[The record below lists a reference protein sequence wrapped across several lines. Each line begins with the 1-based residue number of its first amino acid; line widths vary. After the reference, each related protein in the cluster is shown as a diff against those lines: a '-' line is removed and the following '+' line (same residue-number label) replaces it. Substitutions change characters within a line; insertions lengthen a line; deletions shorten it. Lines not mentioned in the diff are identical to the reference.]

1 MQKIIIIFL
10 ILLPGLELAGII
22 YFFNLY
28 GWWFLL
34 YLILVAILGWL
45 LIKEEKVNA
54 LSKLTSLISKGSNP
68 AEAIMGSAKN
78 VLAGVLFVFPGVI
91 TDIFGLLILFKGGN
105 GLSSKQDHKH
115 KSSNDKAPD
124 VIEGEFHREDKEK

>member
-1 MQKIIIIFL
+1 MRKVIIIFL

-34 YLILVAILGWL
+34 YLTLVAILGWK
-45 LIKEEKVNA
+45 LIKEEKANA
-54 LSKLTSLISKGSNP
+54 FSKLTSLISKGGNP

-78 VLAGVLFVFPGVI
+78 LLAGVLFLFPGVI
-91 TDIFGLLILFKGGN
+91 TDIFGLLILFKGGSN
-105 GLSSKQDHKH
+105 PSSKQGHEY
-115 KSSNDKAPD
+115 KSPDDKAPD